1 MQLQRVGDRLMYAAL
16 YGYTKGGEYREHLG
30 NVTNIEYTVNERV
43 YDFGSAKIKGVCDFI
58 TTNALIYVINT
69 ENGKAV
75 SSGFAKNIKPL
86 EGNALS
92 FDGDDFKRILD
103 TDILIDFTGE
113 AYPNFS
119 LQSIFTRVANGV
131 QEARRDGYMSKIAL
145 NFILPNDTTDTTVIA
160 DYTGQYIIVNALKFL
175 KIYLSYFG
183 YYIKPTYNVATDEI
197 TFAFTSVNLDN
208 VTDIKLKDFKHE
220 STSSDI
226 KVNKTVATL
235 TFSPEEFP
243 PVWED
248 STLAYFNSQ
257 PDSNRAEVVQEAETL
272 PPTTGYS
279 PGFALKVIGQ
289 PSWTAASRVDY
300 QASSAKRLRRVI
312 VKADGPCSGVPVE
325 VAMEAVGNPAQYD
338 LNSVIMFSY
347 GIMQEDGSV
356 ELCTR
361 VQYQTYLKIVKSTSI
376 SYYKLG
382 AVTYSK
388 RPDLPERVYLLGKD
402 NQIYEGY
409 NSIAETN
416 RIYPI
421 VAKIF
426 EAQYL
431 AAAQVN
437 AVYEIV
443 NNRYL
448 ENIIIDAEKVAQ
460 PVDLAVLGLYN
471 IIRCYD
477 DEGSYKELPISE
489 KTTILNK
496 KENRTEIK
504 LGFKKTLLTEV
515 IKNDVGIPD
524 VIKTSGGG
532 GSSTTII
539 EQSEPWTGGD
549 APDPD
554 DHNTWFKPL
563 GEVDELQVQTYTV
576 ETEPITVDPPATELT
591 VTAEP
596 ATELTLTEENME

>member
-16 YGYTKGGEYREHLG
+16 YGYTKDGEYREHLG
-30 NVTNIEYTVNERV
+30 NVTDIEYTVNERV
-43 YDFGSAKIKGVCDFI
+43 YDFGSAKIKGVCNFN

-86 EGNALS
+86 EGNELS

-113 AYPNFS
+113 AYPDFS
-119 LQSIFTRVANGV
+119 LQAIFTRVANGV
-131 QEARRDGYMSKIAL
+131 QEARRDGYMSKVAL
-145 NFILPNDTTDTTVIA
+145 NFILPNDTTDTTVVA

-183 YYIKPTYNVATDEI
+183 YYIKPTYNVTTDEI
-197 TFAFTSVNLDN
+197 TFTFTSVNINN

-235 TFSPEEFP
+235 TFSPVEVP

-257 PDSNRAEVVQEAETL
+257 PDSNRAEVQEAETL

-279 PGFALKVIGQ
+279 PGFALKTTSQQSWAEAAYSDYMAAANKLTRTITKTDGGCSAVPLLEALEAAGSATQYNAGTVMMFRYNVIQ
-289 PSWTAASRVDY
+289 P
-300 QASSAKRLRRVI
+300 
-312 VKADGPCSGVPVE
+312 
-325 VAMEAVGNPAQYD
+325 
-338 LNSVIMFSY
+338 
-347 GIMQEDGSV
+347 DGSIV
-356 ELCTR
+356 LCTGD
-361 VQYQTYLKIVKSTSI
+361 TYLKIVKSPNY

-382 AVTYSK
+382 TVTYTK

-409 NSIAETN
+409 NSIAEAN

-460 PVDLAVLGLYN
+460 PVDLAVLDLYN

-515 IKNDVGIPD
+515 IKNDIGMPD

-576 ETEPITVDPPATELT
+576 ETEPITVEPPATELT
-591 VTAEP
+591 VT
-596 ATELTLTEENME
+596 EENTE